1 MEFPILGIPKIFN
14 PEMPESWLKCVCV
27 RRVRRNEMEMCVE
40 RNLVIDELYE
50 NIPPGEEH
58 AYLSAN

>member
-1 MEFPILGIPKIFN
+1 
-14 PEMPESWLKCVCV
+14 
-27 RRVRRNEMEMCVE
+27 MEMCVE